1 MPSQWSQLNQ
11 RSLALYTKHLPTY
24 MCRHPTWGHHRL
36 GSIGLHI
43 YPSTQ
48 ILVYNCNT
56 YMIPQLIDQ
65 SCETLI
71 NLIDQSIMFQFD
83 WSINHVSIW
92 LINQSCFNLIDQS
105 IMFQF
110 DQFGQLIKL
119 VKLTKLI
126 KLKHGWSNLVAP
138 SFQTLIKFGWSLN
151 HVKLWSNLVNR
162 SIMSNFDQIWLI
174 TQIMSNFDQIWLIN
188 QSCQSLCKD
197 NLQE

>member
-1 MPSQWSQLNQ
+1 MEPAKPVQFSIIHK
-11 RSLALYTKHLPTY
+11 APIYLYVQ
-24 MCRHPTWGHHRL
+24 HPTWGHHRL
-36 GSIGLHI
+36 GSTGLHI
-43 YPSTQ
+43 SPSTQ

-83 WSINHVSIW
+83 QIV
-92 LINQSCFNLIDQS
+92 
-105 IMFQF
+105 
-110 DQFGQLIKL
+110 QLIKL

-126 KLKHGWSNLVAP
+126 KLKHGWSNLVAQ

-151 HVKLWSNLVNR
+151 HVKLWSNLVDH
-162 SIMSNFDQIWLI
+162 S
-174 TQIMSNFDQIWLIN
+174 IMSNFDQIWLIN